1 MTGAGEKRRPVAAG
15 LVEALRI
22 LIERPL
28 LQEGDEGFLTAWPWR
43 RELQTFF
50 AERAGWVLQF
60 GPGVLRLNAHA
71 PFPEG
76 GRAMDGLQHP
86 QDAALLAWALWYHES
101 LEVLVGEARQFSLE
115 EMAQAIS
122 EQASIDFTVYRN
134 RQSLKRALG
143 QLSELGG
150 LRVID
155 GGAGSWE
162 DGQGEEGGE
171 LLEFTPGV
179 AYLIAPSPPRPD
191 VPPAVRATR
200 ALLVGPALS
209 RARDEEAYLALGP
222 ELQDQLEDALDW
234 VLDLQGDHAAL
245 MMDTQSREGV
255 RRLTLGRSAR
265 SSAAMLLIEAIR
277 QERRLPTG
285 GPPLGQDL
293 HGRVQISPGRLYA
306 LMDRVREEHRARWGQ
321 FGLKDTARIL
331 QDVLDQWRQLGGIDD
346 WHETP
351 GGILIE
357 AHLARYDSSYGS
369 DSLLLTR
376 PQPRRPASVQPR
388 LTD

>member
-1 MTGAGEKRRPVAAG
+1 
-15 LVEALRI
+15 
-22 LIERPL
+22 
-28 LQEGDEGFLTAWPWR
+28 
-43 RELQTFF
+43 
-50 AERAGWVLQF
+50 
-60 GPGVLRLNAHA
+60 
-71 PFPEG
+71 
-76 GRAMDGLQHP
+76 
-86 QDAALLAWALWYHES
+86 
-101 LEVLVGEARQFSLE
+101 
-115 EMAQAIS
+115 
-122 EQASIDFTVYRN
+122 
-134 RQSLKRALG
+134 
-143 QLSELGG
+143 
-150 LRVID
+150 
-155 GGAGSWE
+155 
-162 DGQGEEGGE
+162 
-171 LLEFTPGV
+171 
-179 AYLIAPSPPRPD
+179 
-191 VPPAVRATR
+191 
-200 ALLVGPALS
+200 
-209 RARDEEAYLALGP
+209 
-222 ELQDQLEDALDW
+222 
-234 VLDLQGDHAAL
+234 
-245 MMDTQSREGV
+245 
-255 RRLTLGRSAR
+255 
-265 SSAAMLLIEAIR
+265 MLLIEAIR